1 MGGNDRVGRASQ
13 QGECDLA
20 MRQYVHQHDE
30 LPVEHVQRG
39 VLVGRNVAHVAAVHL
54 HEHAGHRLNQ
64 RGGHAPW
71 LRKRG
76 KKPPRTGV
84 NIW

>member
-1 MGGNDRVGRASQ
+1 MLGLSHCGTHSGEGGG
-13 QGECDLA
+13 
-20 MRQYVHQHDE
+20 VHQHDE